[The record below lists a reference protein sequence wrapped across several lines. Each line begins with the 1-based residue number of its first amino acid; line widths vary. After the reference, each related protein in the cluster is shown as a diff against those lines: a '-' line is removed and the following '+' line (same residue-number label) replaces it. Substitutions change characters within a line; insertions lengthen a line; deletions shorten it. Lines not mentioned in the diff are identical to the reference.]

1 MYFMR
6 NTNVGQPKVG
16 MKNAR
21 TITRAEADV
30 TGLPRWVE
38 IYTSPATGQTAF
50 KDCDLD
56 GGAKT
61 VNACRKALNN
71 YWGV

>member
-1 MYFMR
+1 MAKMQM
-6 NTNVGQPKVG
+6 GQPKVG

-21 TITRAEADV
+21 KITRAESEV

-38 IYTSPATGQTAF
+38 IYTSPATGEIAF
-50 KDCDLD
+50 KDCDLA

-61 VNACRKALNN
+61 VFACRKALNS
-71 YWGV
+71 YWGS

>member
-1 MYFMR
+1 MTKMHG
-6 NTNVGQPKVG
+6 TPKVG

-21 TITRAEADV
+21 KITRIESEV

-50 KDCDLD
+50 KDCTLA
-56 GGAKT
+56 GGAKD
-61 VNACRKALNN
+61 VAACRKALNS
-71 YWGV
+71 YWGI

>member
-1 MYFMR
+1 MAVIMM
-6 NTNVGQPKVG
+6 GEPKVG
-16 MKNAR
+16 RKNAR
-21 TITRAEADV
+21 KLTKAESDV

-38 IYTSPATGQTAF
+38 IYTSPATGNTAF

-61 VNACRKALNN
+61 VNA
-71 YWGV
+71 

>member
-1 MYFMR
+1 MAVIMM
-6 NTNVGQPKVG
+6 GEPKVG
-16 MKNAR
+16 RKNAR
-21 TITRAEADV
+21 KLTKAESNV

-38 IYTSPATGQTAF
+38 IYTSPATGKTAF

-61 VNACRKALNN
+61 VNACRKALTKH
-71 YWGV
+71 WGV